1 MQRLAAGETE
11 VTVAGV
17 QRRDELGSMAQ
28 AIAVFREQAVEN
40 KRLAAA
46 QEADRL
52 QAEAEKKTALREMAD
67 RIEVETGK
75 ALTEV
80 SGCAAGMTTAAT
92 SMSASAVR
100 TGESA
105 ERAATA
111 ATETLSNAQTVA
123 SAAEQLSASIRE
135 INVQMGLTTAVVGR
149 AVAAG
154 DETRSAMRQLDSKV
168 AQIGMVADIIRG
180 IAAKTNLL
188 ALNAT
193 IEAARAGD
201 AGKGFAVVATEV
213 KTLAT
218 QTARSTEEIAR
229 HLAEVRA
236 ATATS
241 IEAVGRIG
249 ETITEIDGIAGSI
262 AAAVEQQG
270 AATAEIARNVAQ
282 TAQTADDMTSR
293 VAEVSA
299 EAVENGRQAGMVHD
313 GAAAV
318 ANAVGAL
325 KHIVMRV
332 VRTSTT
338 EVDRRLNHRLEVDVP
353 ARLTVAGQPPYAC
366 RVVDLSEDGAR
377 VSKVPSLAPGTR
389 ARLDIEG
396 IGAGLQV
403 AVRNQYP
410 DALGLIF
417 EHDSVTVAKVATAVE
432 RLARQAA

>member
-1 MQRLAAGETE
+1 
-11 VTVAGV
+11 
-17 QRRDELGSMAQ
+17 
-28 AIAVFREQAVEN
+28 
-40 KRLAAA
+40 
-46 QEADRL
+46 
-52 QAEAEKKTALREMAD
+52 
-67 RIEVETGK
+67 
-75 ALTEV
+75 
-80 SGCAAGMTTAAT
+80 
-92 SMSASAVR
+92 
-100 TGESA
+100 
-105 ERAATA
+105 
-111 ATETLSNAQTVA
+111 
-123 SAAEQLSASIRE
+123 
-135 INVQMGLTTAVVGR
+135 
-149 AVAAG
+149 
-154 DETRSAMRQLDSKV
+154 
-168 AQIGMVADIIRG
+168 
-180 IAAKTNLL
+180 
-188 ALNAT
+188 
-193 IEAARAGD
+193 
-201 AGKGFAVVATEV
+201 
-213 KTLAT
+213 
-218 QTARSTEEIAR
+218 
-229 HLAEVRA
+229 
-236 ATATS
+236 
-241 IEAVGRIG
+241 
-249 ETITEIDGIAGSI
+249 
-262 AAAVEQQG
+262 
-270 AATAEIARNVAQ
+270 
-282 TAQTADDMTSR
+282 MTSR